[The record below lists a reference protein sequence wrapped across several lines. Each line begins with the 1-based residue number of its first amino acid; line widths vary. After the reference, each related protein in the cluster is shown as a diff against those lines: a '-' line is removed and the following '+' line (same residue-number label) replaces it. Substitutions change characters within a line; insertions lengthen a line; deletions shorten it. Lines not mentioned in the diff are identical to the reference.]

1 MNRTDDI
8 SNLFGRFGASA
19 ESYHEFDSQVDF
31 KETQPAQE
39 QEEMPSGSEL
49 APVPGNVPLDPVAE
63 VLEELIEPV
72 QVDVH
77 SSLHEVS
84 SVSSAPVVVGDCLP
98 VVEACL
104 ASELLEVEA
113 AALPVPTSS
122 TAEPTALPEV
132 IDAGDCFEASATG
145 AEFEQSVEFRTPQEQ
160 SFSAVTSVTAPS
172 QLRNLLSE
180 IAQERPAIEAAGQ
193 LLAAEEASES
203 GRSDVLLVEQKQALP
218 AVPPVTAPG
227 QLRNLLA
234 EVVLARQAEAQ
245 LLAEEALRQAAARGR
260 PAKCKAHIVVM
271 ISLKGGVGKTTLSAG
286 LVSSLRLKGGRAL
299 AIDLDPQNAL
309 QYHLGVE
316 HSVSG
321 FGSSSMAGLNW
332 SERWQRAFNDAL
344 LLPYG
349 ILSEDERSSLIKDMT
364 EDRHWLA
371 RQLDSMN
378 LDENDVV
385 VIDTATGN
393 NLALMQALDVADE
406 VLVVTTADASSFMA
420 LDQIDGVLGESDA
433 RPAYSRCSYLVNQF
447 DASREFSRDMLQVLK
462 RRLGEQLMAVIS
474 LDHTLGEALAYG
486 RNPFSTVEPS
496 PACEDVLNLA
506 KQLKAR
512 FEATPV
518 QGIEG

>member
-31 KETQPAQE
+31 KEAQPAQE

-193 LLAAEEASES
+193 LLAVEESSES
-203 GRSDVLLVEQKQALP
+203 WRSDVLLVEQKQALP

-332 SERWQRAFNDAL
+332 SERWQCAFNDAL

-371 RQLDSMN
+371 RQLDS
-378 LDENDVV
+378 
-385 VIDTATGN
+385 
-393 NLALMQALDVADE
+393 
-406 VLVVTTADASSFMA
+406 
-420 LDQIDGVLGESDA
+420 
-433 RPAYSRCSYLVNQF
+433 
-447 DASREFSRDMLQVLK
+447 
-462 RRLGEQLMAVIS
+462 
-474 LDHTLGEALAYG
+474 
-486 RNPFSTVEPS
+486 
-496 PACEDVLNLA
+496 
-506 KQLKAR
+506 
-512 FEATPV
+512 
-518 QGIEG
+518 

>member
-49 APVPGNVPLDPVAE
+49 APVPGNVPLDPAVE

-77 SSLHEVS
+77 SLLHEVS

-160 SFSAVTSVTAPS
+160 SFSAVTSVTTPS

-180 IAQERPAIEAAGQ
+180 IAQERPTIEAAGQ

-286 LVSSLRLKGGRAL
+286 LVSSLRLKGGA
-299 AIDLDPQNAL
+299 
-309 QYHLGVE
+309 
-316 HSVSG
+316 S
-321 FGSSSMAGLNW
+321 AGN
-332 SERWQRAFNDAL
+332 
-344 LLPYG
+344 
-349 ILSEDERSSLIKDMT
+349 RS
-364 EDRHWLA
+364 
-371 RQLDSMN
+371 
-378 LDENDVV
+378 
-385 VIDTATGN
+385 
-393 NLALMQALDVADE
+393 
-406 VLVVTTADASSFMA
+406 
-420 LDQIDGVLGESDA
+420 
-433 RPAYSRCSYLVNQF
+433 
-447 DASREFSRDMLQVLK
+447 
-462 RRLGEQLMAVIS
+462 
-474 LDHTLGEALAYG
+474 
-486 RNPFSTVEPS
+486 
-496 PACEDVLNLA
+496 
-506 KQLKAR
+506 
-512 FEATPV
+512 
-518 QGIEG
+518 

>member
-1 MNRTDDI
+1 
-8 SNLFGRFGASA
+8 
-19 ESYHEFDSQVDF
+19 
-31 KETQPAQE
+31 
-39 QEEMPSGSEL
+39 
-49 APVPGNVPLDPVAE
+49 
-63 VLEELIEPV
+63 
-72 QVDVH
+72 
-77 SSLHEVS
+77 
-84 SVSSAPVVVGDCLP
+84 
-98 VVEACL
+98 
-104 ASELLEVEA
+104 
-113 AALPVPTSS
+113 
-122 TAEPTALPEV
+122 
-132 IDAGDCFEASATG
+132 
-145 AEFEQSVEFRTPQEQ
+145 
-160 SFSAVTSVTAPS
+160 
-172 QLRNLLSE
+172 
-180 IAQERPAIEAAGQ
+180 
-193 LLAAEEASES
+193 
-203 GRSDVLLVEQKQALP
+203 
-218 AVPPVTAPG
+218 
-227 QLRNLLA
+227 
-234 EVVLARQAEAQ
+234 
-245 LLAEEALRQAAARGR
+245 
-260 PAKCKAHIVVM
+260 M

-332 SERWQRAFNDAL
+332 SERWQCAFNDAL

-406 VLVVTTADASSFMA
+406 VLVVTTADASSFIA

-433 RPAYSRCSYLVNQF
+433 RPAYSRCSYVVNQF

-512 FEATPV
+512 FEAPPV